1 MNVKCGVFT
10 PMVIFTRGVLTYNLR
25 NTDKVINVNIELLMN
40 TRSPDIKSQ
49 DIIQFWFEEITPK
62 QWWIKDQEF
71 DQLLIDRYQGLLAFA
86 VKGELFSWRDTPL
99 GRLAEIIVLDQ
110 FSRNIYRDDARAF
123 AADTMALVL
132 SQEAVR
138 LKDYGELSSNQ
149 KQFLFMPY
157 MHSESLLIHEEAV
170 KLFDEP
176 GLEGN
181 LDFEHKHKVIIE
193 RFGRYP
199 HRNEI
204 LGRDSSDEEKAFLLE
219 PGSSF

>member
-1 MNVKCGVFT
+1 M
-10 PMVIFTRGVLTYNLR
+10 
-25 NTDKVINVNIELLMN
+25 ININIEPPM
-40 TRSPDIKSQ
+40 TTCSHDIRPQ
-49 DIIQFWFEEITPK
+49 DIIQFWFEDIAPK
-62 QWWIKDQEF
+62 QWWIKDGEF
-71 DQLLIDRYQGLLAFA
+71 DQLLIDRYQGLLDSA
-86 VKGELFSWRDTPL
+86 VKGELFPWRDTSL

-123 AADTMALVL
+123 AADPMALVL
-132 SQEAVR
+132 SQEVVR
-138 LKDYGELSSNQ
+138 QQDYDGLSSNQ

-157 MHSESLLIHEEAV
+157 MHSESLLVHKEAV
-170 KLFDEP
+170 KLFGEP

-204 LGRDSSDEEKAFLLE
+204 LGRDSTDEEKAFLLE

>member
-1 MNVKCGVFT
+1 MTTCSQKT
-10 PMVIFTRGVLTYNLR
+10 QP
-25 NTDKVINVNIELLMN
+25 
-40 TRSPDIKSQ
+40 Q
-49 DIIQFWFEEITPK
+49 DIIQFWFEEIAPK
-62 QWWIKDQEF
+62 QWWIKDNEF
-71 DQLLIDRYQGLLAFA
+71 DQLLIDSYQGVLDFA
-86 VKGELFSWRDTPL
+86 VKGELFSWRETAL

-123 AADTMALVL
+123 AADPMALVL

-138 LKDYGELSSNQ
+138 QQSYKGFTSNQ

-157 MHSESLLIHEEAV
+157 MHSESLIVHEEAV
-170 KLFDEP
+170 KLFSEP

-181 LDFEHKHKVIIE
+181 LEFEHKHRVIIQ

-204 LGRDSSDEEKAFLLE
+204 LGRVSTDEEKVFLLE

>member
-1 MNVKCGVFT
+1 MTTCSQ
-10 PMVIFTRGVLTYNLR
+10 
-25 NTDKVINVNIELLMN
+25 NIQ
-40 TRSPDIKSQ
+40 PQ

-62 QWWIKDQEF
+62 QWWIKDNEF
-71 DQLLIDRYQGLLAFA
+71 DQLLIDRYQGLLDSAA
-86 VKGELFSWRDTPL
+86 QGALFSWRDTPL

-123 AADTMALVL
+123 VADPMALVL
-132 SQEAVR
+132 SQEVVR
-138 LKDYGELSSNQ
+138 QQRYKGFSSNQ

-157 MHSESLLIHEEAV
+157 MHSELLIVHEEAV
-170 KLFDEP
+170 KLFGEP

-181 LDFEHKHKVIIE
+181 LEFEHKHKVIIQ

-199 HRNEI
+199 HRNEV
-204 LGRDSSDEEKAFLLE
+204 LGRASTDEEKTFLLG

>member
-1 MNVKCGVFT
+1 MVVF
-10 PMVIFTRGVLTYNLR
+10 IRGILAYNLKKLVKII
-25 NTDKVINVNIELLMN
+25 NINVE
-40 TRSPDIKSQ
+40 SPMTTCSQDIKPQ

-62 QWWIKDQEF
+62 QWWIKDDEF
-71 DQLLIDRYQGLLAFA
+71 DQLLIDRYQGLLDAA
-86 VKGELFSWRDTPL
+86 AKGELFSWRDTPL
-99 GRLAEIIVLDQ
+99 GRLAEVIVLDQ

-138 LKDYGELSSNQ
+138 QQDYDGLSSNQ

-157 MHSESLLIHEEAV
+157 MHSESLLIHEEAL

-204 LGRDSSDEEKAFLLE
+204 LGRDSTDEEKAFLLE

>member
-1 MNVKCGVFT
+1 MA
-10 PMVIFTRGVLTYNLR
+10 YNL
-25 NTDKVINVNIELLMN
+25 TSIVKIINVNIEQPMSTFL
-40 TRSPDIKSQ
+40 PDIKSQ

-71 DQLLIDRYQGLLAFA
+71 DQLLIDRYQGLLDYA
-86 VKGELFSWRDTPL
+86 VKGELFAWRDTTL

-110 FSRNIYRDDARAF
+110 FSRNIYRDDKRAF
-123 AADTMALVL
+123 AADPMALVL

-138 LKDYGELSSNQ
+138 QQGYEALSSNQ

-170 KLFDEP
+170 RLFDEP

>member
-1 MNVKCGVFT
+1 MTTC
-10 PMVIFTRGVLTYNLR
+10 
-25 NTDKVINVNIELLMN
+25 
-40 TRSPDIKSQ
+40 SQDIKPQ

-62 QWWIKDQEF
+62 QWWIKDDEF
-71 DQLLIDRYQGLLAFA
+71 DQLLIDRYQGLLDAA
-86 VKGELFSWRDTPL
+86 AKGELFSWRDTPL
-99 GRLAEIIVLDQ
+99 GRLAEVIVLDQ

-138 LKDYGELSSNQ
+138 QQDYDGLSSNQ
-149 KQFLFMPY
+149 KQFIFMPY
-157 MHSESLLIHEEAV
+157 MHSESLLIHEEAL

-204 LGRDSSDEEKAFLLE
+204 LGRDSTDEEKAFLLE

>member
-1 MNVKCGVFT
+1 MVFLRVCSFSRDVFWHTIEAYCQNHYVNVER
-10 PMVIFTRGVLTYNLR
+10 PMSTCSL
-25 NTDKVINVNIELLMN
+25 
-40 TRSPDIKSQ
+40 DIKSQ

-62 QWWIKDQEF
+62 QWWIKDNEF
-71 DQLLIDRYQGLLAFA
+71 DQLLINRYQGVLDAA

-99 GRLAEIIVLDQ
+99 GRLAEVIVLDQ

-138 LKDYGELSSNQ
+138 QQDYDGLSSNQ

-181 LDFEHKHKVIIE
+181 LDFEHKHKVIID

-204 LGRDSSDEEKAFLLE
+204 LGRDSTDEEKAFLLE

>member
-1 MNVKCGVFT
+1 MVVF
-10 PMVIFTRGVLTYNLR
+10 MLRILTYNSRKLVKTL
-25 NTDKVINVNIELLMN
+25 NINVE
-40 TRSPDIKSQ
+40 SPMTIYSQAIKPQ
-49 DIIQFWFEEITPK
+49 DIIQFWFEEITPR
-62 QWWIKDQEF
+62 QWWIKDGEF
-71 DQLLIDRYQGLLAFA
+71 DQLLKDRYQGLLVSA

-132 SQEAVR
+132 AQEAVR
-138 LKDYGELSSNQ
+138 LQDYGDLSSNQ

-181 LDFEHKHKVIIE
+181 LEFEYKHKFIIE

-199 HRNEI
+199 HRNDI
-204 LGRDSSDEEKAFLLE
+204 LGRVSTAEEIAFLLE

>member
-1 MNVKCGVFT
+1 MT
-10 PMVIFTRGVLTYNLR
+10 IY
-25 NTDKVINVNIELLMN
+25 
-40 TRSPDIKSQ
+40 SQAIKPQ
-49 DIIQFWFEEITPK
+49 DIIQFWFEEITPR
-62 QWWIKDQEF
+62 QWWIKDGEF
-71 DQLLIDRYQGLLAFA
+71 DQLLKDRYQGLLVSA

-132 SQEAVR
+132 AQEAVR
-138 LKDYGELSSNQ
+138 LQDYGDLSSNQ

-181 LDFEHKHKVIIE
+181 LEFEYKHKFIIE

-199 HRNEI
+199 HRNDI
-204 LGRDSSDEEKAFLLE
+204 LGRVSTAEEIAFLLE